1 MHQEILKGSTEGL
14 VVSREFINVAFLE
27 WSVEYALTFDAL
39 SLASNAF
46 FFSRAALALS
56 RTAFASTAVT
66 GFAGAVP
73 MAAADDATCPLLVSN
88 RVRLAAGCSG
98 SAMLL
103 QPMPSPASL

>member
-1 MHQEILKGSTEGL
+1 MQEILKGSTKGL
-14 VVSREFINVAFLE
+14 VVSREKTNVAILE
-27 WSVEYALTFDAL
+27 WNVECAPTFEAL

-46 FFSRAALALS
+46 FFCRAALALS

-66 GFAGAVP
+66 GFAVAVP
-73 MAAADDATCPLLVSN
+73 VAAAEDATCPLLVSK
-88 RVRLAAGCSG
+88 RVRLAAGCSA